1 MLKIIGTFILIYLIF
16 RVLTA
21 YVFPWIV
28 KWYLNRVKEKFYQ
41 QNPQYAESQKKKKKG
56 DLTITYKDEMNQ
68 PDTDNLGEYT
78 DFEDVK
84 EE

>member
-1 MLKIIGTFILIYLIF
+1 MLRIIGTFILIYLIF

-41 QNPQYAESQKKKKKG
+41 QNPHYAETQKKQKKG
-56 DLTITYKDEMNQ
+56 EVTITYKDDKNK
-68 PDTDNLGEYT
+68 PDTNNLGEYT
-78 DFEDVK
+78 DFEDLK